1 MHSIVGQVIFGCVP
15 VLVVCVGPSARV
27 HDFRSI
33 YQLSR
38 YPAICVVGSGRAVRA
53 PMAHE
58 DAFELAAALVA
69 QPPEVGGEHGE
80 DGLGLGPDFDVA
92 AGLMVAPLADVPLGL
107 PPRSKA
113 TAAFAR
119 QHLATK
125 RAEAKASELKAKL
138 DNLTERR
145 CLRLVRGL
153 N

>member
-1 MHSIVGQVIFGCVP
+1 MKM
-15 VLVVCVGPSARV
+15 
-27 HDFRSI
+27 RSSW
-33 YQLSR
+33 LR
-38 YPAICVVGSGRAVRA
+38 RWLLNRPKLVGSTGRTAWA
-53 PMAHE
+53 PALMSP
-58 DAFELAAALVA
+58 LAS
-69 QPPEVGGEHGE
+69 
-80 DGLGLGPDFDVA
+80 
-92 AGLMVAPLADVPLGL
+92 PLADVPLGL